1 MRWNP
6 LRVTSIATVSIC
18 AAALA
23 ACSGSS
29 DDNKQ
34 GAPGVVETP
43 PPVTNMVM
51 NPGTAGMV
59 AMMQHPIVQS
69 GTGGT
74 TPIMQ
79 PPSGT
84 GGSSPAPMMDAGMIK
99 PVMDPLTTTG
109 SDLYDPMTKTL
120 MAPADGD
127 GVQIS
132 TDPFDLLPG
141 EEKFTCYHAEI
152 PVDGEIDVRYY
163 ESVMAAG
170 SHHFILYKN
179 DGDTM
184 PPGTTDQTGCLAN
197 PTGSNWVYSSA
208 QPHMDLKIPEGV
220 AIVLG
225 SRQRVVFDM
234 HYINTT
240 DQTLHAQVTLNIS
253 FAKGEFQKASSLV
266 SYNSQIFIPPDGEQT
281 VGGDCTPGDGAKFF
295 YMLTHTHRRGV
306 LATITRVLANGQMG
320 EELVHSSDWEIP
332 QEKKYLTDPFLTFM
346 PGEKFHY
353 ECQYMND
360 LDQIVTAG
368 PSADTNEMCMA
379 ITYYFPASA
388 GGSCF

>member
-6 LRVTSIATVSIC
+6 IRVITIATISIC

-23 ACSGSS
+23 ACGAS
-29 DDNKQ
+29 DDNKMNP
-34 GAPGVVETP
+34 GPGVVQTP
-43 PPVTNMVM
+43 PPPTNMVM
-51 NPGTAGMV
+51 DQGMAGTV
-59 AMMQHPIVQS
+59 AIMQHPIVQT
-69 GTGGT
+69 GTGGSA
-74 TPIMQ
+74 PQMP

-84 GGSSPAPMMDAGMIK
+84 GGAAPPMVMDAGMMK

-109 SDLYDPMTKTL
+109 SDLYDPATKTL
-120 MAPADGD
+120 KAPADGD

-132 TDPFDLLPG
+132 TAPFDLLPG

-163 ESVMAAG
+163 ESVMAPG

-179 DGDTM
+179 DGDTS
-184 PPGTTDQTGCLAN
+184 PSGTTDQSGCLAN
-197 PTGSNWVYSSA
+197 PTGNNWVYSSA
-208 QPHMDLKIPEGV
+208 QPHMDLKIPDGV

-225 SRQRVVFDM
+225 ARQRVVFDM

-240 DQTLHAQVTLNIS
+240 TETLHAFVTLNIS

-266 SYNSQIFIPPDGEQT
+266 SYNGGIFIPPMGTQT
-281 VGGDCTPGDGAKFF
+281 VGGDCTPGSGAKFF

-306 LATITRVLANGQMG
+306 LATITRVLASGQMG
-320 EELVHSSDWEIP
+320 EELVRSEDWEIP
-332 QEKKYLTDPFLTFM
+332 QEKKYLTDPYLTFM

-388 GGSCF
+388 GGSCN